1 MKKYL
6 PLFIITPLVLFLD
19 HLSKFWIVKNLKRYE
34 EIPVIQ
40 GFFEITHV
48 RNPGIAFG
56 MFANWNS
63 QSKLWF
69 FYSITFVAIIL
80 MGLMYQ
86 KSQSHERKIQIP
98 IALIMGGALGNMTDR
113 MYRGNVVDF
122 LHFHW
127 RDKIVNLGWGDW
139 AYALKLS
146 WPSFNVA
153 DIAISCGAIYLAM
166 LILFGHYEEEKSET

>member
-6 PLFIITPLVLFLD
+6 PLFIVIPLTLLLD
-19 HLSKFWIVKNLKRYE
+19 HWSKFCIVQNLKLYE
-34 EIPVIQ
+34 DIPIIK

-56 MFANWNS
+56 MFANWDS
-63 QSKLWF
+63 QTKLWF
-69 FYSITFVAIIL
+69 FYAITLIAIFL
-80 MGLMYQ
+80 MSLMYRS
-86 KSQSHERKIQIP
+86 SQNHERKIQIP
-98 IALIMGGALGNMTDR
+98 LALIMGGALGNMTDR

-127 RDKIVNLGWGDW
+127 KDKIIDLNLGSWS
-139 AYALKLS
+139 YALKLS

-153 DIAISCGAIYLAM
+153 DIAISCGAIFLAIV
-166 LILFGHYEEEKSET
+166 ILFGKHEEKET